1 MTKRSYLWE
10 NDKTDGAPITEAQWQ
25 LLMRILSGNLDTTK
39 AIVANLRSGFWPV
52 TTPGADQLTVPAG
65 VAFPGG
71 AIFDSD
77 ASETVDVLP
86 RPSTGTTGKLLVLRR
101 DAVAGTVTFAIVAS
115 ADGTATIPT
124 ITNLDLNDKYD
135 WAIASFTHATTGT
148 IASITDAREK
158 FGLGGGMKRAANGG
172 QYVIPAG
179 PGTGT
184 AIISGTNAY
193 GTAATVEASA
203 SADKAILG
211 VALGVANN
219 FVAYIQGRIK
229 ADGVV
234 RAEFVTKAYYNS
246 AGNSGSTYIPLDRPA
261 HIAAGEE
268 ITVDFASS
276 GNYSFTVTLV
286 AIDDADE
293 EDY

>member
-115 ADGTATIPT
+115 ADGTATIPS
-124 ITNLDLNDKYD
+124 ITNLDLDDKYD

-148 IASITDAREK
+148 IASITDARSK
-158 FGLGGGMKRAANGG
+158 FVLGGGMKKSANGG
-172 QYVIPAG
+172 QYVLPTAISAG
-179 PGTGT
+179 VAITAGTGSFGS
-184 AIISGTNAY
+184 AGTL
-193 GTAATVEASA
+193 EASA
-203 SADKAILG
+203 SEDKKVLG
-211 VALGVANN
+211 VHLNCGGGTINYVR
-219 FVAYIQGRIK
+219 GRIL

-234 RAEFVTKAYYNS
+234 RGTFHSTRWLNT
-246 AGNSGSTYIPLDRPA
+246 SGQDGPGYVPLDRPA
-261 HIAAGEE
+261 QILSGEA
-268 ITVDFASS
+268 ITVDLADNAGGSWS
-276 GNYSFTVTLV
+276 VSLTV
-286 AIDDADE
+286 IDDADE